1 MARAKAEQQQPST
14 GMTLIVMVGLAI
26 AFLLFMAFLN
36 VVKSGNLLSETNLLF
51 ATLIFYA
58 GAGALYLGFGVT
70 GTESYVKFAS
80 LATWLGLIANSA
92 AVAHRWYD
100 AGHPPFASV
109 YEMLLSFVW
118 TLAVLT
124 LIAEKKF
131 GVKVIGTV
139 TMPVAIVGVVLMQ
152 LLRTEV
158 HPLVPALQ
166 STWLHV
172 HVTLAMLAY
181 AGCALSFALAMM
193 FLIQDNMK
201 TETFLA
207 VTSASTLGIY
217 ASIVLTR
224 FENWGGLSLVAW
236 NPENKAEVFL
246 SKGVRLFVTIPDL
259 GWLMTLAT
267 LSVATPLSLYLISRR
282 SKIRWYLR
290 SLPARLSDIY
300 RAVLRAFVLRRSD
313 EVSATED
320 WIKINPEPQN
330 QESWILVANRAL
342 FLSILL
348 QVMALVMFLVRAND
362 GRYPSLDA
370 DGLFPTSLAASP
382 FILSGL
388 VGGVFISLLYLLLV
402 WRRPDLE
409 RLLPTSDNL
418 DRITYKTICLAFPL
432 LTLMIAAGA
441 YWANQTWGSYW
452 SWDPKETWAA
462 ITWLVYALYL
472 HMRIT
477 RGWRGR
483 RAAYFA
489 IAGFVVVMFTFFG
502 VTYLLPGLHAYA

>member
-1 MARAKAEQQQPST
+1 MARAKADQQQPAT
-14 GMTLIVMVGLAI
+14 GMTLIVLVGLGI

-36 VVKSGNLLSETNLLF
+36 VVKSGSLLSETNLLF
-51 ATLIFYA
+51 AALIFYA

-70 GTESYVKFAS
+70 GTESYVRFAS
-80 LATWLGLIANSA
+80 LATWLGLIANTG
-92 AVAHRWYD
+92 AVAHRWYE

-124 LIAEKKF
+124 LVAEKKY

-181 AGCALSFALAMM
+181 AACALSFALAMM
-193 FLIQDNMK
+193 FLIQDKMK

-207 VTSASTLGIY
+207 VTSASTMAIY
-217 ASIVLTR
+217 ASLVLTR
-224 FENWGGLSLVAW
+224 FEKWGALSLVAW
-236 NPENKAEVFL
+236 DPERKSEVFL
-246 SKGVRLFVTIPDL
+246 SKGMRLFVTIPDL
-259 GWLMTLAT
+259 GWLML
-267 LSVATPLSLYLISRR
+267 L
-282 SKIRWYLR
+282 
-290 SLPARLSDIY
+290 
-300 RAVLRAFVLRRSD
+300 AFVVVAAPLVFYGIARWKND
-313 EVSATED
+313 ESFFA
-320 WIKINPEPQN
+320 
-330 QESWILVANRAL
+330 LANRAV
-342 FLSILL
+342 FVSILI
-348 QVMALVMFLVRAND
+348 QVMALVMFLLRAND
-362 GRYPSLDA
+362 GHYPSLDA

-388 VGGVFISLLYLLLV
+388 VGGIFISLLYLLLL
-402 WRRPDLE
+402 WRRADLE
-409 RLLPTSDNL
+409 RLLPDADNL
-418 DRITYKTICLAFPL
+418 DRITYKTIGIAFPL

-462 ITWLVYALYL
+462 ITWLVYAGYL

-489 IAGFVVVMFTFFG
+489 ILGFAVVMFTFFG

>member
-1 MARAKAEQQQPST
+1 MTRAKAEQQQQPAAT
-14 GMTLIVMVGLAI
+14 GTTLIVFVGLAI

-36 VVKSGNLLSETNLLF
+36 VVKSGNVLSESNLLF
-51 ATLIFYA
+51 AALIFYS

-70 GTESYVKFAS
+70 GTESYVRFAS
-80 LATWLGLIANSA
+80 LATWAGLLANTG
-92 AVAHRWYD
+92 AVAHRWYE

-124 LIAEKKF
+124 LIAEKKY

-152 LLRTEV
+152 LLRTDV

-181 AGCALSFALAMM
+181 AACALSFALAMM
-193 FLIQDNMK
+193 FLIQDDMK

-207 VTSASTLGIY
+207 VTSVGTIAIY

-224 FENWGGLSLVAW
+224 FEKWGGLSLVAW
-236 NPENKAEVFL
+236 DPQNRQEVFI
-246 SKGVRLFVTIPDL
+246 SKGVRLFVVVPEL
-259 GWLMTLAT
+259 GWLILLAT
-267 LSVATPLSLYLISRR
+267 LVVAAPLVLYGLSRW
-282 SKIRWYLR
+282 KNDVGFLAI
-290 SLPARLSDIY
+290 
-300 RAVLRAFVLRRSD
+300 
-313 EVSATED
+313 
-320 WIKINPEPQN
+320 
-330 QESWILVANRAL
+330 ANRAV
-342 FLSILL
+342 FVSILL
-348 QVMALVMFLVRAND
+348 QTMTLVMFLMRAREGN
-362 GRYPSLDA
+362 YPSLDA
-370 DGLFPTSLAASP
+370 DGLFTTNLAASP

-388 VGGVFISLLYLLLV
+388 VGGIFISLLYLLLL

-409 RLLPTSDNL
+409 RLLPDANTL
-418 DRITYKTICLAFPL
+418 DRITYKTICIAFPL

-452 SWDPKETWAA
+452 NWDPKETWAA
-462 ITWLVYALYL
+462 ITWLVYAGYL

-489 IAGFVVVMFTFFG
+489 ILGFGVVMFTFFG

>member
-1 MARAKAEQQQPST
+1 MARAKAEQQQPNT
-14 GMTLIVMVGLAI
+14 GMTLIVLVGLAI
-26 AFLLFMAFLN
+26 AFLLLMAFLN
-36 VVKSGNLLSETNLLF
+36 VIKSGNVLSETNLLF
-51 ATLIFYA
+51 ATLIFYS

-80 LATWLGLIANSA
+80 LATWLGLIANTA
-92 AVAHRWYD
+92 AVAHRWYE
-100 AGHPPFASV
+100 AGHAPFSSV

-124 LIAEKKF
+124 LVAEKKF

-181 AGCALSFALAMM
+181 AACALSFALAMM

-207 VTSASTLGIY
+207 VTSASTLAIY
-217 ASIVLTR
+217 AGVVFTR
-224 FENWGGLSLVAW
+224 FEKWGGLSLVAW
-236 NPENKAEVFL
+236 DPERKSEVFL
-246 SKGVRLFVTIPDL
+246 SRGVRLFVNVPDL
-259 GWLMTLAT
+259 GWLMMLTL
-267 LSVATPLSLYLISRR
+267 LVVASPLAFYGLA
-282 SKIRWYLR
+282 RWTKTNNDGFL
-290 SLPARLSDIY
+290 
-300 RAVLRAFVLRRSD
+300 
-313 EVSATED
+313 T
-320 WIKINPEPQN
+320 
-330 QESWILVANRAL
+330 VANRAV

-348 QVMALVMFLVRAND
+348 QVMTLVMFLVRASD
-362 GRYPSLDA
+362 SRYPSLDA
-370 DGLFPTSLAASP
+370 EGLFPTSLAASP

-388 VGGVFISLLYLLLV
+388 VGGVFISLLYLLLL
-402 WRRPDLE
+402 WRRPDLG
-409 RLLPTSDNL
+409 RLLPSAEEL
-418 DRITYKTICLAFPL
+418 DRVTYKTIMIAFPL

-489 IAGFVVVMFTFFG
+489 IAGFAVVMFTFFG

>member
-1 MARAKAEQQQPST
+1 MARAKAEQQPAAT
-14 GMTLIVMVGLAI
+14 GITLLVMVGLGV

-36 VVKSGNLLSETNLLF
+36 VVKSGNLLSESNLLY
-51 ATLIFYA
+51 AALIFYV
-58 GAGALYLGFGVT
+58 GAGTLYLGFGVT
-70 GTESYVKFAS
+70 GTPLYIRFAS
-80 LATWLGLIANSA
+80 LATWAGLVANTG
-92 AVAHRWYD
+92 AVAHRWYE
-100 AGHPPFASV
+100 AGHPPFASI

-124 LIAEKKF
+124 LIAEKKY

-158 HPLVPALQ
+158 RPLVPALQ

-181 AGCALSFALAMM
+181 AACALSFALAMM
-193 FLIQDNMK
+193 FLIQDKVK

-207 VTSASTLGIY
+207 ATSLFTVGTYIG
-217 ASIVLTR
+217 VLTR
-224 FENWGGLSLVAW
+224 FEKWGGLNVVAW
-236 NPENKAEVFL
+236 NAQDKSEVFIA
-246 SKGVRLFVTIPDL
+246 KGVRLFVVIPDL
-259 GWLMTLAT
+259 GWLMLIVLAA
-267 LSVATPLSLYLISRR
+267 VAAPLVLYLI
-282 SKIRWYLR
+282 
-290 SLPARLSDIY
+290 ARKTADKSFLDM
-300 RAVLRAFVLRRSD
+300 
-313 EVSATED
+313 
-320 WIKINPEPQN
+320 
-330 QESWILVANRAL
+330 ANRAV
-342 FLSILL
+342 FVSILL
-348 QVMALVMFLVRAND
+348 QTMALAFFVLRARD
-362 GRYPSLDA
+362 GQYASLDVE
-370 DGLFPTSLAASP
+370 GLFPTSLAASP

-388 VGGVFISLLYLLLV
+388 VGGIFASLLYLLLL
-402 WRRPDLE
+402 WRRSDLE
-409 RLLPTSDNL
+409 RMLPSAEEL
-418 DRITYKTICLAFPL
+418 DRITYRTIAIAFPL

-441 YWANQTWGSYW
+441 YWANRTWGSYW

-462 ITWLVYALYL
+462 ITWLVYAGYL

-489 IAGFVVVMFTFFG
+489 ILGFAVVMFTFFG

>member
-1 MARAKAEQQQPST
+1 MARAKVEQQAAAS

-36 VVKSGNLLSETNLLF
+36 VVKTGNLLTESNLLY
-51 ATLIFYA
+51 AALIFYA
-58 GAGALYLGFGVT
+58 GAGSLYLGFGVT
-70 GTESYVKFAS
+70 GIESYVRFAS
-80 LATWLGLIANSA
+80 LATGAGLLANTG
-92 AVAHRWYD
+92 AVIHRWYM
-100 AGHPPFASV
+100 AGHPPFASI

-118 TLAVLT
+118 TLAALT
-124 LIAEKKF
+124 LFAEKKF

-152 LLRTEV
+152 LLPSEV
-158 HPLVPALQ
+158 RPLVPALQ

-181 AGCALSFALAMM
+181 AACALSFALAMM
-193 FLIQDNMK
+193 FLIQDNVK

-207 VTSASTLGIY
+207 ATSAAVSVAYG
-217 ASIVLTR
+217 AIVLAR
-224 FENWGGLSLVAW
+224 FEKWGGLSLVAW
-236 NPENKAEVFL
+236 DPEQKAEVFI
-246 SKGVRLFVTIPDL
+246 SRGIRLFITIPDL
-259 GWLMTLAT
+259 GWLMLLVWAGVTAPLIIYAYARWRNDNGLIALA
-267 LSVATPLSLYLISRR
+267 
-282 SKIRWYLR
+282 
-290 SLPARLSDIY
+290 D
-300 RAVLRAFVLRRSD
+300 RAVFV
-313 EVSATED
+313 
-320 WIKINPEPQN
+320 
-330 QESWILVANRAL
+330 
-342 FLSILL
+342 SILL
-348 QVMALVMFLVRAND
+348 QIMALGMFILRARA

-370 DGLFPTSLAASP
+370 EGLYATSLAASP

-388 VGGVFISLLYLLLV
+388 VAGIFVSLLYLMLV
-402 WRRPDLE
+402 WRRHDLE
-409 RLLPTSDNL
+409 RLLPTADSL
-418 DRITYKTICLAFPL
+418 DRITYKTIGIAFPL

-441 YWANQTWGSYW
+441 YWANRTWGSYW

-462 ITWLVYALYL
+462 ITWLVYAGYL

-489 IAGFVVVMFTFFG
+489 ILGFGVVMFTFFG

>member
-1 MARAKAEQQQPST
+1 MARARVEQQQPAAT
-14 GMTLIVMVGLAI
+14 GTTLIVAVGLGI

-36 VVKSGNLLSETNLLF
+36 VVKGGNLLNESNLIY
-51 ATLIFYA
+51 AALIFYA

-70 GTESYVKFAS
+70 GTDSYVRFAS
-80 LATWLGLIANSA
+80 LATWIGLAANTG
-92 AVAHRWYD
+92 AVAHRWYE
-100 AGHPPFASV
+100 AGHPPFASI

-158 HPLVPALQ
+158 RPLVPALQ

-181 AGCALSFALAMM
+181 AACALSFALALM
-193 FLIQDNMK
+193 FLIKDGMK
-201 TETFLA
+201 NETFLA
-207 VTSASTLGIY
+207 ATSLFTVGIY
-217 ASIVLTR
+217 VGILTR
-224 FENWGGLSLVAW
+224 FENWGGLSVVAW
-236 NPENKAEVFL
+236 NAQENSEVL
-246 SKGVRLFVTIPDL
+246 LQRGVRLFVTIPDL
-259 GWLMTLAT
+259 GWLML
-267 LSVATPLSLYLISRR
+267 LVLLVVAAPFVLYLVGR
-282 SKIRWYLR
+282 LR
-290 SLPARLSDIY
+290 
-300 RAVLRAFVLRRSD
+300 
-313 EVSATED
+313 
-320 WIKINPEPQN
+320 N
-330 QESWILVANRAL
+330 QESMFLLANPAA
-342 FLSILL
+342 FVSILL
-348 QVMALVMFLVRAND
+348 QILALSVFLLRAR
-362 GRYPSLDA
+362 GGQYPSLDA
-370 DGLFPTSLAASP
+370 QGLYATSLAASP

-388 VGGVFISLLYLLLV
+388 VGGIFSSLLYLLLL

-409 RLLPTSDNL
+409 RLLPAADAL
-418 DRITYKTICLAFPL
+418 DRITYKTICIAFPL

-441 YWANQTWGSYW
+441 YWANRTWGSYW

-462 ITWLVYALYL
+462 ITWLVYTGYL

-489 IAGFVVVMFTFFG
+489 ILGFAVVMFTFFG
-502 VTYLLPGLHAYA
+502 VTYLLQGLHAYA

>member
-1 MARAKAEQQQPST
+1 MSRAKAQSQPAAT
-14 GMTLIVMVGLAI
+14 GTGLLVTVGLGI
-26 AFLLFMAFLN
+26 TFLLFMAFLN
-36 VVKSGNLLSETNLLF
+36 VVKGGNLLNESNLLY
-51 ATLIFYA
+51 AALIFYA
-58 GAGALYLGFGVT
+58 GAATLYLGFGIT
-70 GTESYVKFAS
+70 GTSSYVRFAS
-80 LATWLGLIANSA
+80 LATWAGMLATTGAI
-92 AVAHRWYD
+92 AHRWYE
-100 AGHPPFASV
+100 AGHPPFASI

-124 LIAEKKF
+124 LVAEKKY

-181 AGCALSFALAMM
+181 AACALSFALALM
-193 FLIQDNMK
+193 FLIQDKMQ

-207 VTSASTLGIY
+207 ATSLFSIATY
-217 ASIVLTR
+217 AAILSR
-224 FENWGGLSLVAW
+224 FEKWGGLSVIAW
-236 NPENKAEVFL
+236 NPEEKSEVFL
-246 SKGVRLFVTIPDL
+246 AKGVRLFVVIPDL
-259 GWLMTLAT
+259 GWLMLLVFAA
-267 LSVATPLSLYLISRR
+267 VAAPLIFYVLWRR
-282 SKIRWYLR
+282 SH
-290 SLPARLSDIY
+290 
-300 RAVLRAFVLRRSD
+300 
-313 EVSATED
+313 
-320 WIKINPEPQN
+320 NQN
-330 QESWILVANRAL
+330 LLEIANRAV
-342 FLSILL
+342 FVSILL
-348 QVMALVMFLVRAND
+348 QALALIFFILRSRD
-362 GRYPSLDA
+362 GRYPSLDVE
-370 DGLFPTSLAASP
+370 GFFPTSLAASP

-388 VGGVFISLLYLLLV
+388 VGGILVSLMYLLLL
-402 WRRPDLE
+402 WRRADLQ
-409 RLLPTSDNL
+409 RMMPSADDL
-418 DRITYKTICLAFPL
+418 DRITYRTIAIAFPL

-441 YWANQTWGSYW
+441 YWANRTWGSYW

-462 ITWLVYALYL
+462 ITWLVYAGYL

-489 IAGFVVVMFTFFG
+489 ILGFAVVMFTFFG

>member
-1 MARAKAEQQQPST
+1 MSRANAEQQQPATT
-14 GMTLIVMVGLAI
+14 GTTLIVFVGLAI

-36 VVKSGNLLSETNLLF
+36 VVKSGNVLNESNLLF
-51 ATLIFYA
+51 AALIFYS

-70 GTESYVKFAS
+70 GTDSYVKFAS
-80 LATWLGLIANSA
+80 LATWAGLLANTG
-92 AVAHRWYD
+92 AVAHRWYE

-181 AGCALSFALAMM
+181 AACALSFALAMM
-193 FLIQDNMK
+193 FLIQDKMQ
-201 TETFLA
+201 TETFLVA
-207 VTSASTLGIY
+207 TGVSTLAIY

-224 FENWGGLSLVAW
+224 FEKGGLSLVAW
-236 NPENKAEVFL
+236 SAEEKREVFL
-246 SKGVRLFVTIPDL
+246 SKGVRLFVVVPDL
-259 GWLMTLAT
+259 GWLILLAT
-267 LSVATPLSLYLISRR
+267 LVVAAPLVLYGLAHWKKDDRFLAI
-282 SKIRWYLR
+282 
-290 SLPARLSDIY
+290 
-300 RAVLRAFVLRRSD
+300 
-313 EVSATED
+313 
-320 WIKINPEPQN
+320 
-330 QESWILVANRAL
+330 ANRAV
-342 FLSILL
+342 FISILL
-348 QVMALVMFLVRAND
+348 QIMTLVMFLLRARE
-362 GRYPSLDA
+362 GAYPSLDA
-370 DGLFPTSLAASP
+370 EGLFATSLAASP

-388 VGGVFISLLYLLLV
+388 VGGIFISLLYLLLL

-409 RLLPTSDNL
+409 RLLPDANSL
-418 DRITYKTICLAFPL
+418 DRITYKTICIAFPL

-452 SWDPKETWAA
+452 NWDPKETWAA
-462 ITWLVYALYL
+462 ITWLVYAGYL

-489 IAGFVVVMFTFFG
+489 ILGFGVVMFTFFG

>member
-1 MARAKAEQQQPST
+1 MARARVEQQPAAT
-14 GMTLIVMVGLAI
+14 GTMLVVLVGLSV

-36 VVKSGNLLSETNLLF
+36 VVKTGNLLNESNLLY
-51 ATLIFYA
+51 AALIFYA

-70 GTESYVKFAS
+70 GTESYVRFAS
-80 LATWLGLIANSA
+80 LATWAGLLANTG
-92 AVAHRWYD
+92 AVAHRWYE
-100 AGHPPFASV
+100 AGHPPFASI

-124 LIAEKKF
+124 LIAEKKY

-181 AGCALSFALAMM
+181 AACALSFALAMM
-193 FLIQDNMK
+193 FLIQDKMK

-207 VTSASTLGIY
+207 ATSAFGVTTYAGI
-217 ASIVLTR
+217 LTR
-224 FENWGGLSLVAW
+224 FEKWGGLSVTAW
-236 NPENKAEVFL
+236 DPQQKSEVFVA
-246 SKGVRLFVTIPDL
+246 KGVRLFVVIPDL
-259 GWLMTLAT
+259 GWLMLLVLGA
-267 LSVATPLSLYLISRR
+267 VAAPLVLYLVSRW
-282 SKIRWYLR
+282 KQAE
-290 SLPARLSDIY
+290 SL
-300 RAVLRAFVLRRSD
+300 
-313 EVSATED
+313 
-320 WIKINPEPQN
+320 INT
-330 QESWILVANRAL
+330 ANRVV
-342 FLSILL
+342 FVSILL
-348 QVMALVMFLVRAND
+348 QILALVFFLLRARD
-362 GRYPSLDA
+362 GSYGSLDA

-388 VGGVFISLLYLLLV
+388 VGGIFVSLLYLLLL
-402 WRRPDLE
+402 WRREDLE
-409 RLLPTSDNL
+409 RMLPSADNL
-418 DRITYKTICLAFPL
+418 DRITYKTIAIAFPL

-441 YWANQTWGSYW
+441 YWANRTWGSYW

-462 ITWLVYALYL
+462 ITWLVYAGYL

-489 IAGFVVVMFTFFG
+489 ILGFAVVMFTFFG

>member
-1 MARAKAEQQQPST
+1 MARAKAEQQQPTT
-14 GMTLIVMVGLAI
+14 GMTLIVLVGLAI

-36 VVKSGNLLSETNLLF
+36 VVKSGNLLSESNLLF
-51 ATLIFYA
+51 AALIFYA

-80 LATWLGLIANSA
+80 FATWLGLIANTA
-92 AVAHRWYD
+92 AVAHRWYE

-118 TLAVLT
+118 TLAALT
-124 LIAEKKF
+124 LVAEKKY

-152 LLRTEV
+152 LLRTDV

-181 AGCALSFALAMM
+181 AACALSFALAMM

-207 VTSASTLGIY
+207 VTSASTLAIY
-217 ASIVLTR
+217 ASVVITR
-224 FENWGGLSLVAW
+224 FEKWGGLNLSAW
-236 NPENKAEVFL
+236 NSEQKSEVFL

-259 GWLMTLAT
+259 GWLMVLTMLVVASPLVLYALA
-267 LSVATPLSLYLISRR
+267 
-282 SKIRWYLR
+282 RWKNNNSFLA
-290 SLPARLSDIY
+290 LAQ
-300 RAVLRAFVLRRSD
+300 RAVF
-313 EVSATED
+313 
-320 WIKINPEPQN
+320 I
-330 QESWILVANRAL
+330 
-342 FLSILL
+342 SILL

-388 VGGVFISLLYLLLV
+388 VGGVFISLLYLLLL

-409 RLLPTSDNL
+409 RLLPSADNL
-418 DRITYKTICLAFPL
+418 DRITYKTIGIAFPL

-462 ITWLVYALYL
+462 ITWLVYAGYL
-472 HMRIT
+472 HMRVT

-489 IAGFVVVMFTFFG
+489 ILGFAVVMFTFFG